1 MSELNDDN
9 FMDDEEMSSF
19 LENLWERLTKE
30 GKMDRIENLQE
41 ELYDLIGHPIEIN
54 ILLDQFVEKYKMDTG
69 LVPANAFFNE
79 EIIGDPITVGELVD
93 KLSMEEDNRIIAIDP
108 IYLKDGLNLI
118 DDMLLID
125 SEDSL
130 IIVPKK
136 IKENE

>member
-1 MSELNDDN
+1 MSEFNDDN